1 MNKRIT
7 PREARKETRAII
19 VLLIVVVIG
28 VILLGYQYFAG

>member
-19 VLLIVVVIG
+19 VLLIIVVIG